1 MPAPGQLSRCLPPYP
16 CSRHRLARSG
26 QGPVLSSG
34 LSYIE
39 QRPDAARSLGRTDQE
54 RRRMGR
60 VLLCTAPERRHNPHL
75 GQSRCPDCP
84 VFRHCR
90 SPESPRYSEPPIC
103 LIHPAGNG
111 RGLTA
116 PGSASKAHNSD
127 PYSCPGP
134 FSEHTGRPA
143 SQFWHSAQ

>member
-1 MPAPGQLSRCLPPYP
+1 MPAPGQLLRCSPSYP
-16 CSRHRLARSG
+16 CGRHRPAHSR
-26 QGPVLSSG
+26 QGPALSSG

-39 QRPDAARSLGRTDQE
+39 QRPGAVRSLGRTDQE
-54 RRRMGR
+54 YRRADRIFLR
-60 VLLCTAPERRHNPHL
+60 TAPERRHNPHL

-84 VFRHCR
+84 AFRHCR
-90 SPESPRYSEPPIC
+90 SLGPPQYSEPPIC
-103 LIHPAGNG
+103 LIRPAGNG
-111 RGLTA
+111 RGPAA

-127 PYSCPGP
+127 PCPCPRP